1 MENKTKEFL
10 INYRKEADF
19 INERYG
25 LGDEDHDTALDR
37 GHIYDLM
44 RQFALSSVVGQSEQ
58 LKAFKNDET
67 VVLDGALEVKIINIE
82 SKVLVRVIEDD
93 TLIWVK
99 KDRLKKEY
107 SL

>member
-1 MENKTKEFL
+1 MENKTKELL

-44 RQFALSSVVGQSEQ
+44 RQFALSSVVGRSEQ
-58 LKAFKNDET
+58 CTHENEVQRQGNGFIYT
-67 VVLDGALEVKIINIE
+67 VCGDCGEDLD
-82 SKVLVRVIEDD
+82 
-93 TLIWVK
+93 
-99 KDRLKKEY
+99 
-107 SL
+107 